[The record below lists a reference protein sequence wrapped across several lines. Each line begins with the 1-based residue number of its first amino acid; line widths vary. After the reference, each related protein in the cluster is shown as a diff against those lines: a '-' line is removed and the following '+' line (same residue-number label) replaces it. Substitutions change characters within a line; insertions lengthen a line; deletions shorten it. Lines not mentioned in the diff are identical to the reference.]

1 MLYIVTEQDLGGGIG
16 KKFLMEGTSAESISE
31 TFFELDFNERL
42 EGEPLIDETSV
53 IGVEP
58 VEFVKGVCE
67 I

>member
-1 MLYIVTEQDLGGGIG
+1 MLFIVTETRTRGDIG

-31 TFFELDFNERL
+31 SFYELDFNERL
-42 EGEPLIDETSV
+42 QGEPLINESSV
-53 IGVEP
+53 IEVEP